1 MCRDLHNIVIASTD
15 KDASVLKCLLIGDLY
30 PQRTVLST
38 DLPGLEFDD
47 LMHNK
52 YGKSYSC
59 AYGCCGRVNKERVR
73 ETAYLGRSYIWK
85 LPLAAVYLN
94 TFNS

>member
-1 MCRDLHNIVIASTD
+1 MCHDLHNIVIASTD

-30 PQRTVLST
+30 PQSTMLST
-38 DLPGLEFDD
+38 GLPGLVFDN

-59 AYGCCGRVNKERVR
+59 ACGCCAMVNKE
-73 ETAYLGRSYIWK
+73 
-85 LPLAAVYLN
+85 
-94 TFNS
+94 